1 LQNDYLSKDAE
12 NLEKNKKTIFNNYYY
27 LLKYYVDVQK
37 EHQKGLDIAEK
48 MLVLYPNAGGEE
60 NTFATQTRD
69 ALTKAVSGKPATKN
83 PPAKT
88 GGK

>member
-1 LQNDYLSKDAE
+1 MPPPSNFDLI
-12 NLEKNKKTIFNNYYY
+12 NLEDQTIFSNNYY

-37 EHQKGLDIAEK
+37 ENQKGLEIAEK
-48 MLVLYPNAGGEE
+48 MLLLYPVAGTEE

-69 ALTKAVSGKPATKN
+69 ALSKALSGKPATKN